1 MKRRDFVTS
10 VIVAGLATPVIGDQQ
25 KGKEK
30 KEEEDHGGHGHGVGD
45 ERTNNAVVSFGH
57 WRPTPDYPANPAELN
72 TANPQPIDRFAPNDP
87 NPRRLNG
94 HALTP
99 RTTRVHVG
107 DTVSFVISGFHN
119 LLIYGPGTQP
129 EDIDRTNLVPGSA
142 PPLINDPKDRLYRGL
157 DPRALPGFPPAPPPA
172 PQNQDR
178 VEVVGFNTA
187 GKYLAMCG
195 VLPHF
200 FEPASAA
207 NNTPDRFVMYGFVDV
222 RERD

>member
-25 KGKEK
+25 KGKGKEQ
-30 KEEEDHGGHGHGVGD
+30 EEEHGGHGHGDAD
-45 ERTNNAVVSFGH
+45 ERTNNVVVSFGH
-57 WRPTPDYPANPAELN
+57 WLPTPDYPANPAELN

-99 RTTRVHVG
+99 RTTRVRVG

-172 PQNQDR
+172 LQNQDR

-187 GKYLAMCG
+187 GTYLVMCG

-200 FEPASAA
+200 YEAATASAPA
-207 NNTPDRFVMYGFVDV
+207 RFVMYGFVDV
-222 RERD
+222 RARD